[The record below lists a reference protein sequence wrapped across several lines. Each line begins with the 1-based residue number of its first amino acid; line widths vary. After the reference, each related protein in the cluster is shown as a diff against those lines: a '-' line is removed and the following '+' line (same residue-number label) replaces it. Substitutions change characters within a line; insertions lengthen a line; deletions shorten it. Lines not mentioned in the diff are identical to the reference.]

1 MKYIK
6 LFENIH
12 SITQEQLFVLAAIR
26 GNSKQ
31 IKDML
36 KNGIGVNVRRRTT
49 QGSTALMEACLHKF
63 LLIEITL
70 LEAGADP
77 NIQDEYGRTALMMA
91 STPKMIDKLLEYG
104 ADVNLQNNEGDTAL
118 MVYLEYGLSAEQTI
132 LNIEKFR
139 KHKLN
144 LDLKNRDGWN
154 FYEKLKYLG
163 DKSNMLRYDE
173 IQNYMDSEFPEY
185 KEEWEFQDDVKKY
198 NL

>member
-6 LFENIH
+6 LFETKRNDP
-12 SITQEQLFVLAAIR
+12 FVQAARR

-36 KNGIGVNVRRRTT
+36 KNGVDVNIREVDIPRN
-49 QGSTALMEACLHKF
+49 TALMEACLHRF
-63 LLIEITL
+63 LMIEITL

-77 NIQDEYGRTALMMA
+77 NIQNDHNRTALMMT
-91 STPKMIDKLLEYG
+91 STPKMVDKLLEYG
-104 ADVNLQNNEGDTAL
+104 ADVNLQSIDGDTAI
-118 MVYLEYGLSAEQTI
+118 MEYLEYGLSAEQMI

-139 KHKLN
+139 KYGLN
-144 LDLKNRDGWN
+144 LDLKNKNGWN
-154 FYEKLKYLG
+154 FYEKLRYLG
-163 DKSNMLRYDE
+163 NKSEMLKYGE
-173 IQNYMDSEFPEY
+173 IQNYMDSEFPQY